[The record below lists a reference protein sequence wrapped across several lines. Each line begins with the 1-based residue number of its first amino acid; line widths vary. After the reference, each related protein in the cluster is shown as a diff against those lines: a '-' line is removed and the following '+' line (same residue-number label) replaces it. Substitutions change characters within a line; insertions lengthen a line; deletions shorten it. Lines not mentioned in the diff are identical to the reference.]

1 MVDGSTIVG
10 KLLVQGV
17 TELAQK
23 FEAEDAGVMTV
34 RPLKLQG
41 VLADEFDST
50 ELEIV
55 WNVHRKQDARTG
67 HFISARRAGALT
79 PQHRSRKM
87 GFVAVGPNDHQLAG
101 VDLLD
106 LRWCRDPRI
115 RS

>member
-17 TELAQK
+17 AELAQK

-50 ELEIV
+50 EL
-55 WNVHRKQDARTG
+55 
-67 HFISARRAGALT
+67 
-79 PQHRSRKM
+79 
-87 GFVAVGPNDHQLAG
+87 
-101 VDLLD
+101 
-106 LRWCRDPRI
+106 
-115 RS
+115 